1 MICRN
6 INKEY
11 ICYSVTIIKKVSR
24 NFRKELFKR
33 KFMKKAITF
42 FTLLMG
48 VIIYSQEL
56 KVKKEQILLDSN
68 PIAKLEKTKVFIFF

>member
-1 MICRN
+1 
-6 INKEY
+6 
-11 ICYSVTIIKKVSR
+11 
-24 NFRKELFKR
+24 
-33 KFMKKAITF
+33 MKKAITF